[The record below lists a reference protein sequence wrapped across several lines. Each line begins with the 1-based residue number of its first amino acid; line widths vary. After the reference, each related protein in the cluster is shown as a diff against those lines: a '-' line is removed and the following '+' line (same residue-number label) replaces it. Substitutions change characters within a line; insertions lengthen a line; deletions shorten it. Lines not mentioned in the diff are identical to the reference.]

1 MKRFTFSL
9 EKVLE
14 LRKFSEQEAK
24 IELGRAVGILNG
36 LERRIEELA
45 IERFKAA
52 AEQFSPGNSAAVMR
66 QYMFY
71 ILRLDGTKEELLKE
85 AALAAQKVEEAR
97 EVFLEASRELKVL
110 KKLREKREKEYKKE
124 TLAEEAKMLDER
136 APAVH

>member
-14 LRKFSEQEAK
+14 LRRWSEQEAK
-24 IELGRAVGILNG
+24 QELGRAVGILNG

-45 IERFKAA
+45 VERYKAA
-52 AEQFSPGNSAAVMR
+52 AEQFSPGNSAAVIR
-66 QYMFY
+66 QYTLY
-71 ILRLDGTKEELLKE
+71 LLRLDGVTEELLKE

-97 EVFLEASRELKVL
+97 EFFLEASRELKVME
-110 KKLREKREKEYKKE
+110 KLREKREKEYNKE

-136 APAVH
+136 KAAFR